1 MLAIMLVLTDAALGP
16 PVVTNL
22 RLPSRIR
29 QGLNVESGL
38 NDGVGVPLPFIFRTV
53 AKAEEGIG
61 HVKAVNWSPRP
72 RPPSPARVAT

>member
-1 MLAIMLVLTDAALGP
+1 MLAIMLALTDAALGP

-38 NDGVGVPLPFIFRTV
+38 NDGVGVPLPIILRSV
-53 AKAEEGIG
+53 A
-61 HVKAVNWSPRP
+61 
-72 RPPSPARVAT
+72 